1 MFLNL
6 SGVLGGV
13 LSSQSWDTSI
23 LSVLCS
29 YGEPFMEAV
38 CRDACDGHDV
48 GRVRHLPPSLPLPF
62 PLSLP
67 PSLSPSPSLPLSLSP
82 SLPLSLSP
90 SPQSFLFPLAFF
102 FSSVSFFFLLSFPS
116 FILSLDLSSSPFTLL
131 SIHFLVPFSPSD
143 VGLFSAGRHCAD

>member
-48 GRVRHLPPSLPLPF
+48 GRVRHLPPSLP
-62 PLSLP
+62 
-67 PSLSPSPSLPLSLSP
+67 PSPFLSP
-82 SLPLSLSP
+82 SLPLSLPPSLPPSVPP
-90 SPQSFLFPLAFF
+90 SPQSFLFHLAF